1 MYTHIKQVQIIIS
14 LLKQYNIRH
23 LVISPGTRH
32 VPLVHS
38 VEIDPFF
45 TCYSVVDERSAG
57 YVALGLAESLNVPV
71 CVTCTS
77 ATASCNYMPAMQEAF
92 ERHIPLVALT
102 SDRARYQRFHGENQ
116 CINQVDMY
124 RPYCKYAVD
133 VPLVKDED
141 DYWYCNRCVN
151 EAFSAIY
158 NHKPGPIQVNFL
170 EPLNIFE
177 LSTFEVSDL
186 PVTRKINVISKNIK
200 WVDYANM
207 LIGKRVLVV
216 CGHDKVHNGAL
227 KDALKHFNEK
237 FETVITTDHFANISD
252 EQFIHAPGL
261 DDVLNYYERKDL
273 MPDLVISFGSKV
285 YSGFGVAFRNNGVP
299 YWYINEEG
307 HIYDP
312 MRTLQNVFAVSP
324 EVFFENIAS
333 ASTSRNS
340 RQYYKLWHDRQ
351 IEIDFSCSSF
361 TNYVAI
367 KETLKNLPEQS
378 TVHASVLNAMRF
390 TNFCKLPKSTTYIG
404 NLCADGIDGALS
416 TFIGQALSTERIALL
431 VIGDLSYLYDLNA
444 SIEELPANV
453 RILLVNNNAGGEFHY
468 NISLARISTLN
479 QHIAASHHNH
489 FKEIAEIVD
498 AEYNMATSLSELQH
512 LLKTFFGP
520 SNKAKILE
528 VVTDA
533 DNDGKELRAM
543 LQRNRKPIG
552 LYRRI
557 QEKIKRIIS
566 KL

>member
-38 VEIDPFF
+38 VEIDPYF

-57 YVALGLAESLNVPV
+57 YVALGLAESLNAPV

-158 NHKPGPIQVNFL
+158 KHKPGPVQVNFL
-170 EPLNIFE
+170 EPLSIFE
-177 LSTFEVSDL
+177 LSTFGVVDIPE
-186 PVTRKINVISKNIK
+186 TRKINIISKDIK
-200 WVDYANM
+200 WEEYANM
-207 LIGKRVLVV
+207 LVGKRVLVV
-216 CGHDKVHNGAL
+216 CGNDKVYNKTL
-227 KDALKHFNEK
+227 TDALKHFNDK
-237 FETVITTDHFANISD
+237 FETVIATDHFANITD
-252 EQFIHAPGL
+252 ESFIHAPGL

-285 YSGFGVAFRNNGVP
+285 YSGFGVAFRNKGVP
-299 YWYINEEG
+299 HWYINEEG

-312 MRTLQNVFAVSP
+312 MRTLQIVFAISP

-340 RQYYKLWHDRQ
+340 KQYYKLWHDRQ
-351 IEIDFSCSSF
+351 TEIDFSCSSF

-367 KETLKNLPEQS
+367 KETLKYLPEQS

-390 TNFCKLPKSTTYIG
+390 TNFCKLPKDTTYIG

-416 TFIGQALSTERIALL
+416 TFIGQALSTKKIALL

-444 SIEELPANV
+444 SIDELPANV

-479 QHIAASHHNH
+479 QHIAASHHNQ
-489 FKEIAEIVD
+489 FKEIAEIVG
-498 AEYNMATSLSELQH
+498 AEYNLATSLSDLQH
-512 LLKTFFGP
+512 LLKTFFMP

-543 LQRNRKPIG
+543 LKRNRKPIG

-566 KL
+566 KP